1 MARPI
6 RSPRTMLALVALST
20 LALLGGGAM
29 TGAANAGGGCHSP
42 ETQAT
47 ATGVEHV
54 QVAIQDLCFGPTV
67 MRVSPGATVTWV
79 NRDGFAHVV
88 VGHGYAWGS
97 QGDLQS
103 GQHLNVT
110 FEKAGIY
117 PYSCY
122 LHPGMNGAVVV
133 GGAGVPDEVGD
144 ASAVAFAPDPGSG
157 SGSGSAGGSGSAA
170 SGAGRAAPA
179 PGAGATAAAP
189 GGTGTLPW
197 RIATFTLAGLLVAG
211 LAVAL
216 VGFRRGAV
224 VPG

>member
-6 RSPRTMLALVALST
+6 RSLRTMLALAAVAT

-47 ATGVEHV
+47 ATGVKHV

-133 GGAGVPDEVGD
+133 GGAGVPDKVGD

-157 SGSGSAGGSGSAA
+157 SAS

-179 PGAGATAAAP
+179 SGARSAAAAP
-189 GGTGTLPW
+189 AGTGTLPW

-216 VGFRRGAV
+216 VGSRRRAV
-224 VPG
+224 VLG